1 MIKKIIRILAGIVL
15 TYNVLGLLALFL
27 VYFKWFKETCKQ
39 CPQLDVYLLPLWAP
53 LFIFS
58 IFVCLNLFFFKEWAR
73 KLIII
78 LFLINIFILGF
89 TLLEKIPPEA
99 LDKLS
104 SDTVAV
110 SFNRML
116 TFIPISVYFFLI
128 LFFSLK
134 KTKQA
139 FYG

>member
-78 LFLINIFILGF
+78 LFLIIIMISSFSLF
-89 TLLEKIPPEA
+89 QKVPSSLEI
-99 LDKLS
+99 S
-104 SDTVAV
+104 
-110 SFNRML
+110 RML
-116 TFIPISVYFFLI
+116 ILIPISIHLFLI
-128 LFFSLK
+128 WFFISK
-134 KTKQA
+134 KTKQV
-139 FYG
+139 FKPVK